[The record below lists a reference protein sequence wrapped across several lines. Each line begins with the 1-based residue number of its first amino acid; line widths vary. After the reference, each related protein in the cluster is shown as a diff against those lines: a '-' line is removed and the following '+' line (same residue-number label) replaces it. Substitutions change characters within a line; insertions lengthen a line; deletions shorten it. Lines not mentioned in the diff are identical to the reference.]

1 MINIKD
7 IWENQIDTPANIV
20 RTRIAHIQNVDCFA
34 ATNQLI
40 NRIFFILSI
49 DKNTPIPDLRNYK
62 FQGVEFY
69 VIIINDRVE
78 LNIYLMNNDLLDI
91 FSLFIEDLLYGMDEQ
106 KDELGCV
113 IHILNKASKWKLLFD
128 RLGNHGLSNE
138 KQKGLLGELLF
149 LQQLLENKETFSSA
163 VHSWISMDLELNSKD
178 FVFETTAVEIKFTSS
193 SHPKVNISSKTQL
206 ELTEFSNLY
215 LVVYF
220 AQSSLYNGVSI
231 NSLVDFIR
239 NKLGTQNERDN
250 FNRKLNIIGY
260 FDNDRDL
267 YNQYY
272 IIKNNFIYI
281 VDKNFPKL
289 TSENTSD
296 AICDVQYSIEIS
308 AIDQFKT
315 TRENLFL
322 SLKR

>member
-40 NRIFFILSI
+40 NRCFFILSV

-69 VIIINDRVE
+69 AITINDRVE
-78 LNIYLMNNDLLDI
+78 LNVYLMNNELLDI
-91 FSLFIEDLLYGMDEQ
+91 FSLFIEDLLNGMNEQ

-128 RLGNHGLSNE
+128 RLGNNGLSKE

-149 LQQLLENKETFSSA
+149 LQQLLEDNETFSNA
-163 VHSWISMDLELNSKD
+163 VDSWISMDLELNSKD
-178 FVFETTAVEIKFTSS
+178 FIVNTTAVEIKFTSI
-193 SHPKVNISSKTQL
+193 SHPKVVISSKTQL
-206 ELTEFSNLY
+206 ELTGFSNLY
-215 LVVYF
+215 LVVYS
-220 AQSSLYNGVSI
+220 AQSSLYNGVSL
-231 NSLVDFIR
+231 NSLVDAIR
-239 NKLGTQNERDN
+239 SKLITENDRDK

-260 FDNDRDL
+260 FDKDRDL

-272 IIKNNFIYI
+272 IIKNNYIYI
-281 VDKNFPKL
+281 VDKSFPKL
-289 TSENTSD
+289 TNENTSN
-296 AICDVQYSIEIS
+296 AIYDIQYSIEIS
-308 AIDQFKT
+308 TIDQFKT
-315 TRENLFL
+315 TCENLFL